1 MKFDALSSV
10 QTSAAF
16 WLVLLLLIVWG
27 VFAYRRARQASGAVF
42 GKTLA
47 LRIATIACLLLCT
60 ARPFYEEIVVKGNGL
75 AIVDISESIEPDT
88 GQNLLELLSDYA
100 DDGIEIKLLPTAERS
115 LVASGG
121 KELLN
126 SFTQLR
132 KDWAQLNI
140 GASSVEAGLRLASE
154 QPAQNVFIL
163 SDGHET
169 QGNALELAG
178 SLAHSGFRLYPLTP
192 TNAAAIQASE
202 GLRITQLS
210 APLVAPMQKSV
221 EIRASIANRTD
232 APQRA
237 RLEIRHGEK
246 NVYSQNIQVPPGQEM
261 VVISSSDALQEG
273 IHEITAKLTPE
284 SAQFGP
290 SSETTYL
297 ASQSREKI
305 LLLSGSSDDSK
316 AIKELLESQAYR
328 LVTFEGNLKTK
339 DLPQPSEFSVVL
351 LNNIPADAIPSSYLA
366 GLESYAKGGGGLI
379 MIGGNRSFGLGGY
392 KGSAIEKALPVEIL
406 PPETVKK
413 RVNLGVSLVLDK
425 SRSMADSSKLDFA
438 KEAARE
444 AIRALKDE
452 DFASVI
458 GFDASPF
465 VVVEMSSVG
474 QNRERMLDRIGRLF
488 PAGRTNLLPA
498 IDEARRA
505 LLRANAGRK
514 HMIVLTDG
522 KIPDEGPF
530 YIELVK
536 QMRIMGI
543 TVSTVLLGADADPG
557 MLRTMADQGG
567 GAFYQTSDPRSLPRI
582 FLTDLKVSTGEQTLK
597 ENTEFLVRQGSGEI
611 VSTEIRSF
619 PPIRGY
625 VQTKPRDGANLELV
639 AFGMNKAEPL
649 LASWGYGK
657 GKVIAFT
664 SDANGRWSNLWVAW
678 PRFSTFW
685 TNIID
690 WTRRGSELDVTT
702 KFDLRTAVQR
712 DSLLVDISI
721 FGERAPGSVQAVVK
735 QPNGKELELNLDT
748 LNTGHYQ
755 AKIPEAMAG
764 RHDLTLMV
772 DKVALTP
779 VAFHVSGELFGERK
793 GLGINTALLY
803 ALAEKT
809 GGKVNPTPAEVKSQV
824 YTEITKHS
832 LIPYFAGLALLLF
845 IFEIILREV
854 VRLSKITKL
863 NRQQSAG
870 RILFRQP

>member
-1 MKFDALSSV
+1 MKFDALNSG
-10 QTSAAF
+10 QTLTAF
-16 WLVLLLLIVWG
+16 WLALLLLLSWG
-27 VFAYRRARQASGAVF
+27 ALAYRSARQAKGGLLGGA
-42 GKTLA
+42 LL
-47 LRIATIACLLLCT
+47 LRIATVICLLVCT
-60 ARPFYEEIVVKGNGL
+60 AQPFYEEIIVKGNGL
-75 AIVDISESIEPDT
+75 AIVDISESVEADT
-88 GQNLLELLSDYA
+88 GQRLLGMLRDYNEA
-100 DDGIEIKLLPTAERS
+100 GIELKVLPTAERS
-115 LVASGG
+115 SIAAGG
-121 KELLN
+121 EELLD
-126 SFTQLR
+126 SFVQLR
-132 KDWAQLNI
+132 KSWSQLNI

-169 QGNALELAG
+169 QGNALEMAS
-178 SLAHSGFRLYPLTP
+178 SLAHSGFHIYPLIP
-192 TNAAAIQASE
+192 KESAAIQPSE
-202 GLRITQLS
+202 AFRITQLS
-210 APLVAPMQKSV
+210 APLIAPMQKSV
-221 EIRASIANRTD
+221 EVRTSIANKTNSSQK
-232 APQRA
+232 AL
-237 RLEIRHGEK
+237 LEILHGGK
-246 NVYSQNIQVPPGQEM
+246 KVYNQNVQVEAGQEL
-261 VVISSSDALQEG
+261 VIIAPSDALQEG

-284 SAQFGP
+284 SSQFGP

-297 ASQSREKI
+297 ASQSREKV

-316 AIKELLESQAYR
+316 AIKELLEQQAYK
-328 LVTFEGNLKTK
+328 LVALEGNLKAK
-339 DLPQPSEFSVVL
+339 EIPQPSGFSVII
-351 LNNIPADAIPSSYLA
+351 LNNIPADAIPSTYLS
-366 GLESYAKGGGGLI
+366 GLESYVKSGGGLV

-392 KGSAIEKALPVEIL
+392 KGSPIEKVLPVEIL

-597 ENTEFLVRQGSGEI
+597 ENTEFLVRQGSGEL

-678 PRFSTFW
+678 QRFSTFW

-690 WTRRGSELDVTT
+690 WTRRGSDLDVTT

-721 FGERAPGSVQAVVK
+721 FGDKAPGSVQALVK
-735 QPNGKELELNLDT
+735 QPNGKEVELSLDT

-755 AKIPEAMAG
+755 AKLSGAMAG
-764 RHDLTLMV
+764 RHDITLMV

-809 GGKVNPTPAEVKSQV
+809 GGKVNPTSAEVKSQV

-845 IFEIILREV
+845 VFEIILREV
-854 VRLSKITKL
+854 VRLSKTTKL
-863 NRQQSAG
+863 NRRQSA
-870 RILFRQP
+870 LK